1 MQCIRCHLTFVL
13 IMQTAIHHRPP
24 YSLGMHL
31 DTSTRTFS
39 CILHWTQGRYGAGAF
54 RSTHRVFAGGIVDIS
69 ERIGFLSHAY
79 RLVLPTTLSASAALS
94 CDMSKCLRIT
104 CLCSCTYPRCYRQLI
119 WWSKA
124 FLTAIQF
131 IRKTHAALLGASYS
145 NALLALAGTH
155 FPRFSWTVG
164 EFHLLHYAQCMM
176 LPVQLRILRPAPM
189 QQLGQLTL
197 VRSSALCVKMYS
209 TAEHSTSH
217 SCG

>member
-1 MQCIRCHLTFVL
+1 MQCIRCHLAFVL

-124 FLTAIQF
+124 FLTAIQS
-131 IRKTHAALLGASYS
+131 IRRTHAALLRASYG
-145 NALLALAGTH
+145 NALLALADTH
-155 FPRFSWTVG
+155 MDCRAVP
-164 EFHLLHYAQCMM
+164 
-176 LPVQLRILRPAPM
+176 PPAFRAM
-189 QQLGQLTL
+189 HDA
-197 VRSSALCVKMYS
+197 SSAVEDPPPCSNATTWPADSGQVLRALC
-209 TAEHSTSH
+209 
-217 SCG
+217 